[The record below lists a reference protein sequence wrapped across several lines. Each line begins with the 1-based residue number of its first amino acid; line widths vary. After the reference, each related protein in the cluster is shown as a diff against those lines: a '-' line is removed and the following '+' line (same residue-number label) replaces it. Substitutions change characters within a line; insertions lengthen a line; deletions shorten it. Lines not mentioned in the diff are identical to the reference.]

1 MNMYLIATAAGILM
15 FITCVWFRKILYQ
28 QVNAIASIVTIIGVL
43 GTFIGIF
50 IGLVTFNPKD
60 IEASIPMLLGGL
72 RFAFLTS
79 IFGILGSIMLKWL
92 ALNKRKEQAAL
103 EVINPGATVDNLA
116 GLLQS
121 ILDAEKKEGK
131 ETRKTLQSIE
141 KSLTGD
147 ADNTVM
153 TQLQNILDA
162 EKEEGD
168 KTRET
173 LHSIENSLTGD
184 GDNTVMDQLQVLETI
199 FSNKQDKLLASF
211 NEFATKMAEDNT
223 PALIKALEEVMRD
236 FNAKI
241 NEQFGDNFKQLNE
254 AVGKINEWQ
263 KLYGEQIDESVKQ
276 FTSVAESIKK
286 SRESLEIIAN
296 KSDAIVSSAEKL
308 DPILQ
313 ALQHQIKELENHL
326 KAFSTL
332 ADDAHKAFPIITE
345 QLDILTNDFSTTVKE
360 MIINSHNS
368 VEDQKTALANQGKQ
382 LETMVGTT
390 NGQLKKMTD
399 DFSNTVEE
407 MITNS
412 HDSVEDQKTAL
423 ANQSKQLEKTV
434 KDSTNRMTQQIT
446 VLDKALA
453 EELTKALTL
462 LGSQLTS
469 LSKQFVADYTPLTEQ
484 LRKVVEIAGSL
495 PHEPNRKI

>member
-1 MNMYLIATAAGILM
+1 MNMYLIATTAGILM

-254 AVGKINEWQ
+254 AVGRINEWQ
-263 KLYGEQIDESVKQ
+263 EQYRQQMNELAEQ
-276 FTSVAESIKK
+276 FKVAAASIEK
-286 SRESLEIIAN
+286 SRESLEDIAKQN
-296 KSDAIVSSAEKL
+296 GIIVSHIDKS
-308 DPILQ
+308 
-313 ALQHQIKELENHL
+313 KESLE
-326 KAFSTL
+326 
-332 ADDAHKAFPIITE
+332 
-345 QLDILTNDFSTTVKE
+345 V
-360 MIINSHNS
+360 
-368 VEDQKTALANQGKQ
+368 
-382 LETMVGTT
+382 
-390 NGQLKKMTD
+390 
-399 DFSNTVEE
+399 
-407 MITNS
+407 
-412 HDSVEDQKTAL
+412 
-423 ANQSKQLEKTV
+423 
-434 KDSTNRMTQQIT
+434 
-446 VLDKALA
+446 
-453 EELTKALTL
+453 
-462 LGSQLTS
+462 
-469 LSKQFVADYTPLTEQ
+469 
-484 LRKVVEIAGSL
+484 IAGKKWCHCFKRRRNL
-495 PHEPNRKI
+495 GPYFKQYKIK

>member
-254 AVGKINEWQ
+254 AVGRINKWQ
-263 KLYGEQIDESVKQ
+263 EQYRQQMDELANQ
-276 FTSVAESIKK
+276 FKVAAASIEK
-286 SRESLEIIAN
+286 SRESLEDIAKQNGIIVSHID
-296 KSDAIVSSAEKL
+296 KSKESLEVIAGKSGAIVSSAEEL
-308 DPILQ
+308 GPILQ
-313 ALQHQIKELENHL
+313 AIQDQIKELGKHL
-326 KAFSTL
+326 EVFEALSDKASNVFPTIKANLDKLTDGFST
-332 ADDAHKAFPIITE
+332 A
-345 QLDILTNDFSTTVKE
+345 VKE
-360 MIINSHNS
+360 
-368 VEDQKTALANQGKQ
+368 T
-382 LETMVGTT
+382 
-390 NGQLKKMTD
+390 
-399 DFSNTVEE
+399 
-407 MITNS
+407 ITNS
-412 HDSVEDQKTAL
+412 GKSIEDQ
-423 ANQSKQLEKTV
+423 
-434 KDSTNRMTQQIT
+434 R
-446 VLDKALA
+446 KALA
-453 EELTKALTL
+453 DQSEQLKTTVTESTNLMAMQITALDTALQKELTKALES

-469 LSKQFVADYTPLTEQ
+469 LSEKFVEDYTPLTAKLHEV
-484 LRKVVEIAGSL
+484 LNMVDGL
-495 PHEPNRKI
+495 PEPSP